1 MDFKQQLNEKTEYI
15 NNIIDEYLPA
25 ADGMQEKVI
34 EAAVYSVDAG
44 GKRIRPMLIM
54 EVYKL
59 CGGTDMEVIKPFMA
73 AIECIHTYSLVH
85 DDLPAM
91 DNDAYRRGKLTTHKK
106 FGEDFGILAG
116 DALLNYAYEIIFNA
130 LNEAVVNNSQYKN
143 NMIKAAAV
151 LSKKAGIY
159 GMVGG
164 QAVDVLLTDK
174 KISEKQLDFIFN
186 LKTAALIEASFMTG
200 AILAGADEAAVKN
213 MELAGNKVGMA
224 FQIQDDV
231 LDVIGDEKVI
241 GKPVLSDEKNNKTT
255 YVTLFGIDKALNDVK
270 ILSEEAVDIVKN
282 AGHNEFLLE
291 LIEKLI
297 NRKK

>member
-15 NNIIDEYLPA
+15 NNIIDAYLPEVE
-25 ADGMQEKVI
+25 GMQEKVI

-130 LNEAVVNNSQYKN
+130 LNEAVINNSQYKN

-200 AILAGADEAAVKN
+200 AILAGADETTVKN
-213 MELAGNKVGMA
+213 MELAGNRVGMA

>member
-15 NNIIDEYLPA
+15 NNIIDAYLPEVE
-25 ADGMQEKVI
+25 GMQEKVI

-44 GKRIRPMLIM
+44 GKRIRPVLIM

-164 QAVDVLLTDK
+164 QAVDVLLTDQ

-200 AILAGADEAAVKN
+200 AILAGADEATVKN